1 MNANADMNVNAN
13 VDASV
18 VQMHNHANMNANADM
33 NVNANVD
40 TSVGA
45 NVDTNVNA
53 NANVDA
59 NIDANLDINA
69 NAATD
74 FFDTFLKT
82 MKNDYEHCGPQLR
95 AALEKLAK
103 RYNAAKAKSIP
114 VLIFFLYNMNHNS
127 DPLGRVKSSAKIRV
141 QVESVKCRKTESS
154 VKKSGDKENRD
165 HDPYVIPA
173 RKVRAI
179 GKKRHNLSQNIKYN
193 LN

>member
-1 MNANADMNVNAN
+1 HNRANVDVNAGVNVNAN
-13 VDASV
+13 MD
-18 VQMHNHANMNANADM
+18 
-33 NVNANVD
+33 ANVGAC
-40 TSVGA
+40 VGA

-53 NANVDA
+53 DINIVTDVHNCVNIDANVDA

-179 GKKRHNLSQNIKYN
+179 
-193 LN
+193 